1 MEFEFFSVESDE
13 NEWIYNILEFG
24 AASTV
29 EIAENREKNQKTE
42 ERKNRREGREEREKR
57 EKEPGEAPAVGR
69 LANDSGCR
77 QAGHRRRPATRLAA
91 LSSPLSLG

>member
-29 EIAENREKNQKTE
+29 EIAENRETKS
-42 ERKNRREGREEREKR
+42 KNRREERRTERTERKKR
-57 EKEPGEAPAVGR
+57 RSAVG
-69 LANDSGCR
+69 LI
-77 QAGHRRRPATRLAA
+77 Q
-91 LSSPLSLG
+91 PLSVDS